1 MTIREKRW
9 RRFYLFLM
17 LFIYVIYVPFS
28 FLEWIF
34 LDGKIPFVAILIG
47 VALPFM
53 RKNHLNNIQS
63 GKEEKV
69 VKK

>member
-1 MTIREKRW
+1 MAIREKRW

-28 FLEWIF
+28 FIEWIF

-47 VALPFM
+47 VSLPFM
-53 RKNHLNNIQS
+53 RKNHLQRIQS
-63 GKEEKV
+63 EKE
-69 VKK
+69 